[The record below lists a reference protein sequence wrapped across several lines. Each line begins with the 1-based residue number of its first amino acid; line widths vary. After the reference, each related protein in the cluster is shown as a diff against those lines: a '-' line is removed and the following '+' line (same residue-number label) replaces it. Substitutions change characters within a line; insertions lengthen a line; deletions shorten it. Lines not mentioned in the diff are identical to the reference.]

1 MTIQT
6 TTNTTNCLI
15 KGFFTLKSIEIW
27 ISIFGSIASIG
38 GAFWAFIEAR
48 KSSQSASKAE
58 EIKNTITKRRKLIE
72 INQIHAETTK
82 ILNKVSSIG
91 PACDTKLLRGIKG
104 ASIAIEV
111 GEYTRHLNEHISDLN
126 EPLKTQTAEL
136 CENLRSDIETLS
148 EAITAEDLKS
158 IGKIIYYK
166 IYNILPSIKK
176 ESDQSKEQF

>member
-1 MTIQT
+1 M
-6 TTNTTNCLI
+6 
-15 KGFFTLKSIEIW
+15 KSFEAW
-27 ISIFGSIASIG
+27 VSIIGSIASIG

-58 EIKNTITKRRKLIE
+58 EIKNTIKERRKLIE
-72 INQIHAETTK
+72 INQIHNETTK

-91 PACDTKLLRGIKG
+91 PACDTKLLRGVNG

-126 EPLKTQTAEL
+126 EPLKTQIVEL

-148 EAITAEDLKS
+148 EAITAEEIKS
-158 IGKIIYYK
+158 IGKTIYYK
-166 IYNILPSIKK
+166 IYSILPSIKN
-176 ESDQSKEQF
+176 ESNQSKEKF